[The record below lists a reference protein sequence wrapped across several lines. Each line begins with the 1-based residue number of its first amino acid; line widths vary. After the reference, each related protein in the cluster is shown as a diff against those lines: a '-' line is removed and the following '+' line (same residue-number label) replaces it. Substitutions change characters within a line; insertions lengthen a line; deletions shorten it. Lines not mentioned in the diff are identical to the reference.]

1 MSQFI
6 WLLRAAIF
14 RSNVSTFPREMSCA
28 VGSPQPRSN
37 LTWAK
42 YLLRVRARRE
52 TFPWHQGVTSFAPC
66 AGYIPKARVAGRRTF
81 AQTVASK
88 GRVSLFNWR
97 WKCANRDTTKVML
110 ECWLWIIWND
120 EFYVVTWH
128 DAFLQYTRSN
138 GARCVSIV
146 LSKSVSHSVSGC
158 SLTCGY
164 IYIKRIFA
172 LVACGSFVRGCIYC
186 WDLVCNA
193 RVCVALRELRLLS
206 LCVTFFNSLAG
217 FEPFKALHLCKF
229 REYIFGRERALC
241 VIIYAACRECCRL
254 ACAYALLVLKWKWN
268 WEVAMLCDWSR
279 QFNELRWV

>member
-1 MSQFI
+1 VSQFI
-6 WLLRAAIF
+6 WPVRAASF
-14 RSNVSTFPREMSCA
+14 RSQTSTFHAERWALCGGIPSAR
-28 VGSPQPRSN
+28 GSSN

-42 YLLRVRARRE
+42 YLLRVRARE

-66 AGYIPKARVAGRRTF
+66 ASSGYIPKARVAGRRTF

-128 DAFLQYTRSN
+128 DAFLQYTRSD
-138 GARCVSIV
+138 GARCVCVSIV

-164 IYIKRIFA
+164 IY
-172 LVACGSFVRGCIYC
+172 L
-186 WDLVCNA
+186 
-193 RVCVALRELRLLS
+193 
-206 LCVTFFNSLAG
+206 
-217 FEPFKALHLCKF
+217 
-229 REYIFGRERALC
+229 
-241 VIIYAACRECCRL
+241 
-254 ACAYALLVLKWKWN
+254 
-268 WEVAMLCDWSR
+268 
-279 QFNELRWV
+279 